1 MTDTNVILKTESNL
15 NYDQSETKLDNEFY
29 ANDSKHKL
37 NLSNSFIKG
46 I

>member
-1 MTDTNVILKTESNL
+1 MTDTNAILKIESNL
-15 NYDQSETKLDNEFY
+15 NYDQLETKLDNDFKE
-29 ANDSKHKL
+29 NDSKHKL